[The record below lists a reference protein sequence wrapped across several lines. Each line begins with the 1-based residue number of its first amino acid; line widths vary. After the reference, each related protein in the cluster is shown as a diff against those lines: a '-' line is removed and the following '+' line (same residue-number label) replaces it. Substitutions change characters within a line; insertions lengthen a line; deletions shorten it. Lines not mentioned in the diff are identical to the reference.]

1 MSNVTQSDDSIR
13 EWPDR
18 EINELLD
25 EQPRRMPLPPNRV
38 QRRGR
43 SDEPQTSQHA
53 TQGMTQKQML
63 PMRLVRLAHG
73 TSGGTAQQEPS
84 TGIVR
89 AF

>member
-25 EQPRRMPLPPNRV
+25 EQPAGCHFHLIAFNDA
-38 QRRGR
+38 GR

-84 TGIVR
+84 TGIVW